1 MSKII
6 TEQKYSYNDVTI
18 VPAVISHIRHRSEC
32 NPYNN
37 DNMLPL
43 FTAPMDSVVGLNNY
57 ELYENE
63 NINTIL
69 PRTETIVARTTS
81 VKNGYWAAFS
91 LTEFENIFCDS
102 NDIITEY
109 TDKLHVLIDVANG
122 HMQCIFDL
130 CKQAKEI
137 YGSNIVLMVGNI
149 ANPQTYE
156 EYARI
161 GVDYVRCSIGSGNC
175 CLTSSNTAIHYGI
188 ASLISEIAQL
198 KKHLLQFCGYKKVPN
213 IVADGGIRN
222 YSDVIKALALGAD
235 YVMVG
240 SVFSRMLESSA
251 EKKIR
256 HGKVELIFP
265 KERYKS
271 IYRKN
276 GQWYGDCTDEYIS
289 ELSTVL
295 NKDAS
300 EIEKTRA
307 LGDIYAVIYGM
318 ASSYGQIAMNG
329 SKTHTSEGTRK
340 VVTVDYTMHGW
351 CENMIDYLRSAMS
364 YCDSKTLDE
373 FREKA
378 TLVVNTQ
385 NVYNSVNK

>member
-43 FTAPMDSVVGLNNY
+43 FTAPMDSVVGLTNY

-69 PRTETIVARTTS
+69 PRTETIVARATT

-130 CKQAKEI
+130 CKKAKEI

-156 EYARI
+156 EYAKI

-256 HGKVELIFP
+256 HGKVELKFP

-276 GQWYGDCTDEYIS
+276 NQWYGDCTDEYIA

-295 NKDAS
+295 NKDIS
-300 EIEKTRA
+300 EIEKTRE

-318 ASSYGQIAMNG
+318 ASAYGQIAMNG

-373 FREKA
+373 FREKT